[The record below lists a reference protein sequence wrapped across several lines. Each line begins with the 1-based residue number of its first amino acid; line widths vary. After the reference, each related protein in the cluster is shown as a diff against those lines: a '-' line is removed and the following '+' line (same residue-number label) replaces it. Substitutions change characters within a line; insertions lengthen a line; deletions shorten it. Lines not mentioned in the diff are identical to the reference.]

1 MSSRATRAD
10 GPTGKASTLTLNPKP
25 PKITPLCSDRLP
37 PIYNRPL
44 ISQQQDCAADNSVT
58 LDVGANIGS
67 CTLLLVMMGRRVV
80 AFEPNPHNLFFLT
93 GSVKKLQPQDRQ
105 RLTLYA
111 AGAGASAGE
120 HKLFTQQGNFG
131 NSILDNPNQSDTV
144 PLHTVFTVTL
154 DEALWPDPSLPP
166 PCIPLMKM
174 DVQGFEVQ
182 ALQGA
187 KRLLAAKA
195 IKRIA
200 TEVAPSFLA
209 AQGTTASAL
218 IKLLVASGFQ
228 FYEGLNYAEA
238 SNLAWLDAQA
248 TVNPMHGID
257 IVVSL

>member
-1 MSSRATRAD
+1 LAR
-10 GPTGKASTLTLNPKP
+10 LV
-25 PKITPLCSDRLP
+25 TPLFQPHIPKRPQITIAYSDRLP
-37 PIYNRPL
+37 PLFSVPL
-44 ISQQQDCAADNSVT
+44 VAEKTDCPASNSVT

-67 CTLLLVMMGRRVV
+67 CTLMLVMAGKKVV

-93 GSVKKLQPQDRQ
+93 NSIKRLPPQFRQ
-105 RLTLYA
+105 QLTLHA
-111 AGAGASAGE
+111 AGAGASAGA

-154 DEALWPDPSLPP
+154 DDALWPDPSLPP

-182 ALQGA
+182 ALKGA
-187 KRLLAAKA
+187 KRLLAARA

-209 AQGTTASAL
+209 AQGAKASEL
-218 IKLLVASGFQ
+218 IKLLRDSGFH
-228 FYEGLNYAEA
+228 FEGHLNYNNPQTLE
-238 SNLAWLDAQA
+238 WLDAQA
-248 TVNPMHGID
+248 TMNPFHGID
-257 IVVSL
+257 VMVTL

>member
-1 MSSRATRAD
+1 MYS
-10 GPTGKASTLTLNPKP
+10 L
-25 PKITPLCSDRLP
+25 PLVSAKSDCP
-37 PIYNRPL
+37 AGD
-44 ISQQQDCAADNSVT
+44 SMT

-67 CTLLLVMMGRRVV
+67 CTLMLVMMGQKVV

-93 GSVKKLQPQDRQ
+93 NSIKRLPPQIRANLKLH
-105 RLTLYA
+105 A
-111 AGAGASAGE
+111 AGAGASAAA

-144 PLHTVFTVTL
+144 PQHTVFTVTL
-154 DEALWPDPSLPP
+154 DDALWPDASLPP
-166 PCIPLMKM
+166 PCISLMKM

-209 AQGTTASAL
+209 AQGTKASEL
-218 IKLLVASGFQ
+218 IKLLSNSGFHFQ
-228 FYEGLNYAEA
+228 SHLNY
-238 SNLAWLDAQA
+238 NNNQTLAWLDAQA
-248 TVNPMHGID
+248 TMNPYHGID
-257 IVVSL
+257 ITVTL